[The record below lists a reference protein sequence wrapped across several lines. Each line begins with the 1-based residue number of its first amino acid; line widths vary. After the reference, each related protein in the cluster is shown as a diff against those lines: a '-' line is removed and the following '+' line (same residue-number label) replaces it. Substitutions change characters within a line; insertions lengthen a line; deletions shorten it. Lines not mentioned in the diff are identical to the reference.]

1 MSLDLS
7 PENLAFLVKVG
18 QLPTEAPAVEVVPE
32 VTPDP
37 EPAKAEAK

>member
-18 QLPTEAPAVEVVPE
+18 QLPTQTPEVEVVPE

-37 EPAKAEAK
+37 EPSKAEAK